1 MAEWLVGWTYNLV
14 VPSSIPPP
22 CYLLDLFS
30 IAPSLAH
37 WLHFTQLI
45 AGGFWNKAF
54 ATPPNGVLC
63 SLQVKTNR

>member
-1 MAEWLVGWTYNLV
+1 MAEWLVDWTCNLV

-37 WLHFTQLI
+37 FTQLI

-54 ATPPNGVLC
+54 AIPPNGVLC